1 MTNEQ
6 QPTIVQAVA
15 IDPQIQVIQPSIRI
29 PPEKIKE
36 TYSYS
41 KTLRLF
47 ATIEAFFLFLYGFYQ
62 PWFFIQAIG
71 PIVGFYGAKKYH
83 KCLSYFY
90 FSYLILALFSK
101 IVILSLTFQ
110 NNDSF
115 YILLSSF
122 TILID
127 IWVLK
132 ISTAFI
138 HHLHDLTDDER
149 KNLRHMK
156 IVTTYHYW

>member
-1 MTNEQ
+1 MNNEQ
-6 QPTIVQAVA
+6 QPTIVNAVP
-15 IDPQIQVIQPSIRI
+15 IQPQIQVLPSTIRI
-29 PPEKIKE
+29 PSEKIKE
-36 TYSYS
+36 TYNYG
-41 KTLRLF
+41 KTLKLF
-47 ATIEAFFLFLYGFYQ
+47 ATIEAFFLILYGFYQ

-71 PIVGFYGAKKYH
+71 PIVGFYGAKNYH

-101 IVILSLTFQ
+101 IVILAITFQ
-110 NNDSF
+110 NFDLL
-115 YILLSSF
+115 YILLSIF
-122 TILID
+122 TIIID

-149 KNLRHMK
+149 QNLRHMK
-156 IVTTYHYW
+156 IVMTYHYW

>member
-6 QPTIVQAVA
+6 QPTIVHAVA
-15 IDPQIQVIQPSIRI
+15 IDPQIQVIQPPIRI
-29 PPEKIKE
+29 PSDKIKE

-71 PIVGFYGAKKYH
+71 PIAGFYGAKKYH
-83 KCLSYFY
+83 KFLSYFY

-110 NNDSF
+110 NNDLY
-115 YILLSSF
+115 YILLSIF
-122 TILID
+122 TVLID

-138 HHLHDLTDDER
+138 HHLHDLTAVSYTH
-149 KNLRHMK
+149 LRAHE
-156 IVTTYHYW
+156 TDS

>member
-6 QPTIVQAVA
+6 QPNIVRTIP
-15 IDPQIQVIQPSIRI
+15 IEPQIQEIQPAIRV
-29 PPEKIKE
+29 PSEKIKV

-41 KTLRLF
+41 KALRLF

-71 PIVGFYGAKKYH
+71 PIAGFYGAKKYH
-83 KCLSYFY
+83 KFLSYFY

-110 NNDSF
+110 NNDIY
-115 YILLSSF
+115 YILLSIF
-122 TILID
+122 TVLID

-149 KNLRHMK
+149 KNLRA
-156 IVTTYHYW
+156 I

>member
-101 IVILSLTFQ
+101 IVIFSLTFQ
-110 NNDSF
+110 NNDTF

-138 HHLHDLTDDER
+138 HHLHDLTHDER